1 MTFNI
6 MKLNHKVDTIQV
18 LRGIAA
24 MMVLLCHFDI
34 YFNSIFPGTKEI
46 FSNGVIGVDLFF
58 IISGFVIYISYKG
71 DNALEFFTK
80 RFFRVY
86 IPAAIAIVMTTY
98 IAGINIFDNE
108 SFIKSMLFIPLQNIN
123 PPFYG
128 YNILA
133 VVWTLV
139 YEMYFYF
146 LFTIAILVSRKIGTI
161 GICASSFILFSV
173 FGGQYLLVG
182 KINIDAMSY
191 VYNGDINF
199 LPKQIISLS
208 GNPILLEFLI
218 GIFIGYIFKRY
229 SILVTPSKTACN
241 ILIMICCLVFT
252 IRYFGPNIKHG
263 ILDGGLYSSFLFVAF
278 IIWHRG
284 IELGL
289 YNAPKRKLVYIGT
302 ISFSIYLI
310 HVAVIIGFIEKY
322 NYWLRDGGQL
332 IAGLSVTLFASMAYY
347 HIIEVNSQKAGKIV
361 SSLLRSNIN

>member
-1 MTFNI
+1 
-6 MKLNHKVDTIQV
+6 
-18 LRGIAA
+18 

-199 LPKQIISLS
+199 LPKQII
-208 GNPILLEFLI
+208 
-218 GIFIGYIFKRY
+218 
-229 SILVTPSKTACN
+229 
-241 ILIMICCLVFT
+241 
-252 IRYFGPNIKHG
+252 
-263 ILDGGLYSSFLFVAF
+263 
-278 IIWHRG
+278 
-284 IELGL
+284 
-289 YNAPKRKLVYIGT
+289 
-302 ISFSIYLI
+302 
-310 HVAVIIGFIEKY
+310 
-322 NYWLRDGGQL
+322 
-332 IAGLSVTLFASMAYY
+332 
-347 HIIEVNSQKAGKIV
+347 
-361 SSLLRSNIN
+361 